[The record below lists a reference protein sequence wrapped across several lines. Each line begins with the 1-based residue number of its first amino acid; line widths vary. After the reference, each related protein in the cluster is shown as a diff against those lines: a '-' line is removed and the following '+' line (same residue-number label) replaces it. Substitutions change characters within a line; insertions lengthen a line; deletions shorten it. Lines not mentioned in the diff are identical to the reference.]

1 LKLIFQNSRGEERVI
16 AEPTNREEI
25 SKEIDKFLDDHNFKS
40 YYTRVWE
47 ENGRLIYDVG
57 SHTEFFVLEGMTFEE
72 YTKKKPFRQ
81 NDVGASLNG
90 EVLNKTNIQNT
101 RFYILKISKFEN

>member
-1 LKLIFQNSRGEERVI
+1 MKLIFQNSYGEERVI

-25 SKEIDKFLDDHNFKS
+25 DKEIDKFLDNHNFKS

-57 SHTEFFVLEGMTFEE
+57 SYTELFIVEGMTYEE
-72 YTKKKPFRQ
+72 YTRK
-81 NDVGASLNG
+81 
-90 EVLNKTNIQNT
+90 
-101 RFYILKISKFEN
+101 